1 MKHSNIVDEEFRGFD
16 LYVVEN
22 TYVLSAFYSFSNK
35 VNSLH
40 RFWIRSQT
48 LIQQDFSQQLNKIKN
63 LESEILIN
71 NDDIP
76 DYIDVEELIFN
87 QKESI
92 TEELN
97 FDQDYF
103 VQHIRASIIV
113 FTLSLLEDILNEVA
127 NGVAEELKIKIQI
140 PEGNNSTINKYLDWL
155 KINSLNIDLSESEKL
170 KIDLIRRIRNNF
182 IHSINKKLPYYLQNS
197 LKELFDDYAKEGSI
211 TSDNMVEKTLEEVC
225 SIVKKIELEYIKFYN
240 KVK

>member
-1 MKHSNIVDEEFRGFD
+1 MKNLNIDDEEFQGFD
-16 LYVVEN
+16 LYIVED

-35 VNSLH
+35 INSLH

-48 LIQQDFSQQLNKIKN
+48 LIQQDFSQQLSSINN
-63 LESEILIN
+63 LESEILKN
-71 NDDIP
+71 KDDIP
-76 DYIDVEELIFN
+76 DHIDVKELIHN
-87 QKESI
+87 EKELL

-127 NGVAEELKIKIQI
+127 NGVATELSIKVQIQD
-140 PEGNNSTINKYLDWL
+140 GNNSTINKYLDWL
-155 KINSLNIDLSESEKL
+155 KMNSLNVELSESEKL

-197 LKELFDDYAKEGSI
+197 LKELFNDYAKEGSI
-211 TSDNMVEKTLEEVC
+211 TSDNMVEKTLNEIC
-225 SIVKKIELEYIKFYN
+225 SIVKKIEIEYIKFIN
-240 KVK
+240 KN

>member
-1 MKHSNIVDEEFRGFD
+1 MKNLNIDDEEFQGFD
-16 LYVVEN
+16 LYIVED

-35 VNSLH
+35 INSLH

-48 LIQQDFSQQLNKIKN
+48 LIQQDFSQQLSSISN
-63 LESEILIN
+63 LESEILKN
-71 NDDIP
+71 KDDIP
-76 DYIDVEELIFN
+76 DHIDVKELIHN
-87 QKESI
+87 EKELL

-127 NGVAEELKIKIQI
+127 NGVATELSIKVQIQD
-140 PEGNNSTINKYLDWL
+140 GNNSTINKYLDWL
-155 KINSLNIDLSESEKL
+155 KMNSLNVELSESEKL

-197 LKELFDDYAKEGSI
+197 LKELFNDYAKEGSI
-211 TSDNMVEKTLEEVC
+211 TSDNMVEKTLNEIC
-225 SIVKKIELEYIKFYN
+225 SIVKQIE
-240 KVK
+240 